1 MPRNNSRYSPENSEH
16 LNNGY
21 NAGETLKET
30 FPPEKIVEAARN
42 SPLEPAVDLGE
53 GIKKF
58 KDGEP
63 GAEWSIGKSI
73 WGAFGGGVIG
83 KLIGGGP
90 KGAATG
96 AVKFRYCWNRL
107 RSTETQRIATKFRMV
122 NSKNR
127 RFAEVFC

>member
-83 KLIGGGP
+83 KLIGGGT

-96 AVKFRYCWNRL
+96 AVVGSLGTAGIDYAQQKHKESQ
-107 RSTETQRIATKFRMV
+107 RSSEW
-122 NSKNR
+122 
-127 RFAEVFC
+127 